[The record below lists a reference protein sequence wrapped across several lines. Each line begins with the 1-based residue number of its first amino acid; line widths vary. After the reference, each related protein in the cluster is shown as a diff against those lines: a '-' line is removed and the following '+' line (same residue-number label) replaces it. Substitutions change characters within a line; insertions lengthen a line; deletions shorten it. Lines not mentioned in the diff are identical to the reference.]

1 MNRISRVFRI
11 LAAAPGTWLA
21 IVVVAGLE
29 WIFFQWFAPPVL
41 FQLAGGGT
49 GIFLLLLW
57 LVLFLRS
64 EDFSRA
70 YYGMPDAT
78 ETGDLEN
85 LLKSCHPTFQT
96 PARACLALALAIQKE
111 FKGQTFLDEV
121 DGMLQ
126 SLALLARN
134 HIELFDRSQRFGTPE
149 QKRTMNDLLRD
160 QARSVENSLVALQR
174 FSGNLTLF
182 DLHAKDQQDIDG
194 ELKAINIGLQDAIQE
209 IQP

>member
-1 MNRISRVFRI
+1 MNRISRVIRI
-11 LAAAPGTWLA
+11 LATAPATWLM
-21 IVVVAGLE
+21 VVALAALE
-29 WIFFQWFAPPVL
+29 WIFLQWFRPPVPFL
-41 FQLAGGGT
+41 LAGAGV

-57 LVLFLRS
+57 PVLFLRS
-64 EDFSRA
+64 EEFSRA
-70 YYGMPDAT
+70 YYGTPTTTDT
-78 ETGDLEN
+78 DDLEK
-85 LLKSCHPTFQT
+85 LLDSCHPTFQT
-96 PARACLALALAIQKE
+96 PARACLALSQAIQKE
-111 FKGQTFLDEV
+111 FKGQTFLEEV

-149 QKRTMNDLLRD
+149 QKRTMNELLRD

-182 DLHAKDQQDIDG
+182 DLHAKDRQDIDG